1 MNDPTVEVERPHLA
15 PAARAEAVW
24 YGSAMLR
31 TFGWFYW
38 ILGLGRLLGRVRLE
52 EHSVDRIRTAA
63 DKGPVVYVLLRR
75 STANHLALNTV
86 LNRRRL
92 PLSVWANGVINF
104 WWQPVLEAWREV
116 FHRLRYI
123 FSDGLPDPIR
133 SGWLSRTVAAGA
145 PVTVFLTN
153 NETWRSTL
161 SRTAPG
167 DPLAALL
174 QAQQDTDLPIQLIP
188 TLVVWDRSPDI
199 SDQDA
204 VVHFLSGTHE
214 APTRLMMARNVVFR
228 SQEAFIQVGEPVDL
242 AEFCSRVD
250 ESKRAKALRVLLR
263 RYLRRE
269 ARLVRGP
276 RLLPHHV
283 MKNLVLEN
291 PPMRDLAQRE
301 AEATGQSVDQIKQLM
316 SNDFDTI
323 AARFKW
329 WVVRL
334 LDIALRP
341 LWTRV
346 YSGVNVRDEDLD
358 HIRTAMRGGTAIL
371 LPCHKSHFDYVLL
384 SWVFYEHD
392 LIVPHVVAG
401 VNMAFWPV
409 SIFLRG
415 AGGFFI
421 KRSFANERIFPAVF
435 SRYLRELINHGYPV
449 EFFIEGGRSRTGK
462 LLPPRLG
469 VLGMVLDAAAV
480 RPRSREVTLLP
491 IQLCYEQVA
500 EEGTYARELA
510 GEEKQAE
517 SVGQV
522 VQARSILSRRF
533 GRVYLR
539 VGEPILCSTLVDP
552 TPDTPRWTQLSR
564 MEKREVLQPLG
575 ERIIHRIAQAAVVL
589 PTSVTALAL
598 LAHHRRG
605 IRHADL
611 VARMDRFRSFLQRA
625 GAEEASSM
633 QYFSQARGEAL
644 ERFRKAGLIL
654 ATEHKDERLWGI
666 NVDTRI
672 TLEGYKNQLLQFFV
686 PAGFVSMAARPLPDG
701 SFGVDDVRGDVARI
715 AWVLRREFILD
726 PDCGT
731 TELTRQGLA
740 DLVAHG
746 ALTEDDG
753 RYELADMA
761 AMGEIFNLFRHF
773 LETYTLVLR
782 SIDKVGGV
790 DTKEV
795 CRVLQAD
802 GPALLSSGQVTRPE
816 ALSTV
821 TLENAVK
828 SYIDDGTF
836 THIDDLVHGS
846 EHVLGQLKALAPMVD

>member
-1 MNDPTVEVERPHLA
+1 MSDFTAEIERPHLA

-52 EHSVDRIRTAA
+52 EHSVERIRTASE
-63 DKGPVVYVLLRR
+63 KGTVVYILLRR
-75 STANHLALNTV
+75 STVDHLALNTV

-104 WWQPVLEAWREV
+104 YWQPVIEAWRDVYHRISHV
-116 FHRLRYI
+116 F
-123 FSDGLPDPIR
+123 SEGLPDPVR
-133 SGWLSRTVAAGA
+133 SGWLARTVAAGA

-153 NETWRSTL
+153 NDTWRNVL
-161 SRTAPG
+161 SRTEMA

-174 QAQQDTDLPIQLIP
+174 EAQKESGSPIQLVP
-188 TLVVWDRSPDI
+188 TLVVWDRSPDV
-199 SDQDA
+199 SDQSA
-204 VVHFLSGTHE
+204 VTHFLSGTHE
-214 APTRLMMARNVVFR
+214 APTRLMMARNVAFR
-228 SQEAFIQVGEPVDL
+228 SHEAFIQVGEPVDL
-242 AEFCSRVD
+242 AEFTERV
-250 ESKRAKALRVLLR
+250 EASKQAKALRVLLR
-263 RYLRRE
+263 RFLRRE

-283 MKNLVLEN
+283 MKRLVLEN
-291 PPMRDLAQRE
+291 PPMRELARRE
-301 AEATGQSVDQIKQLM
+301 SEATGQSVTDIQKQM
-316 SNDFDTI
+316 SSDFDTI

-334 LDIALRP
+334 LDLALRP

-358 HIRTAMRGGTAIL
+358 HIRTAMRGGTAVL
-371 LPCHKSHFDYVLL
+371 VPCHKSHFDYVLL
-384 SWVFYEHD
+384 SWVFHEHD

-401 VNMAFWPV
+401 ANMAFWPV

-421 KRSFANERIFPAVF
+421 KRSFAGERIFPAVF

-462 LLPPRLG
+462 LLQPRLG

-500 EEGTYARELA
+500 EEGTYALELA
-510 GEEKQAE
+510 GEEKTTE

-522 VQARSILSRRF
+522 VSARSILSRRF

-539 VGEPILCSTLVDP
+539 VGEPILCSQIVDP
-552 TPDTPRWTQLSR
+552 TEDQPRWTQRSR
-564 MEKREVLQPLG
+564 MEQREILQPLG

-598 LAHHRRG
+598 MAHHRRG
-605 IRHADL
+605 IKHTEL
-611 VARMDRFRSFLQRA
+611 TARMQRFRDFLRRA

-633 QYFSQARGEAL
+633 EYFSQARGEAL
-644 ERFRKAGLIL
+644 ERFRKAGLIN
-654 ATEHKDERLWGI
+654 AMEHQDERLWGI

-672 TLEGYKNQLLQFFV
+672 TLEGYKNQLIQFFV
-686 PAGFVSMAARPLPDG
+686 AAGFVSMAARPLPDAP
-701 SFGVDDVRGDVARI
+701 FTLDDVRGSVSRL

-726 PDCGT
+726 PDTGT
-731 TELTRQGLA
+731 TELTRRGLA

-761 AMGEIFNLFRHF
+761 MMGEIFNLFRHF

-782 SIDKVGGV
+782 SIDKVGRN
-790 DTKEV
+790 DTKEM
-795 CRVLQAD
+795 CRVLQGM

-828 SYIDDGTF
+828 SFIDDGTF
-836 THIDDLVHGS
+836 SNTHDQIRGT
-846 EHVLGQLKALAPMVD
+846 EHVAGVVASLAPMVD